1 MNKTLQNLFPDI
13 PVYENK
19 IVKFLEVCYS
29 LAWSYRAAG
38 KELQINHK
46 TVKNILDSIK
56 NTPQYHTFMGKLEV
70 QIKNFADPKF
80 SHTVFDRYE
89 QQLTDIE
96 TRIKRADKQNDKAQ
110 SLQLLKL
117 KQTILKDQL
126 RASMVANRDKE
137 EIATVH
143 DAISSLSETAWE
155 EMNEKVQ

>member
-1 MNKTLQNLFPDI
+1 MNKTLQTLFPDI

-19 IVKFLEVCYS
+19 ITKFLEVCYN
-29 LAWSYRAAG
+29 LAWSYRATG
-38 KELQINHK
+38 KELSINHK
-46 TVKNILDSIK
+46 TVKNILDSVK

-89 QQLTDIE
+89 QQLQDIE
-96 TRIKRADKQNDKAQ
+96 TRLKRADRQNDKAQ

-117 KQTILKDQL
+117 KQVILKDQL
-126 RASMVANRDKE
+126 RASMVASKDKE

-143 DAISSLSETAWE
+143 DAI
-155 EMNEKVQ
+155 

>member
-19 IVKFLEVCYS
+19 ITKFLEVCYG

-38 KELQINHK
+38 KELSINHK

-56 NTPQYHTFMGKLEV
+56 NTPQYHVFMEKLEI
-70 QIKNFADPKF
+70 QIKNFAD
-80 SHTVFDRYE
+80 TVFDRYE
-89 QQLTDIE
+89 QQLADIE